1 MPYCWTPEALLR
13 ERRHHKPR
21 QNNHILAFSK
31 PYTYI
36 YRYTIK
42 TQSHQYSDPIMQP
55 YAKEAQTAK
64 SGLEKVK
71 QPFLQNR
78 RDLKKAP

>member
-1 MPYCWTPEALLR
+1 
-13 ERRHHKPR
+13 
-21 QNNHILAFSK
+21 
-31 PYTYI
+31 
-36 YRYTIK
+36 
-42 TQSHQYSDPIMQP
+42 MQP